1 MSTREDQA
9 RTNVTVL
16 GTGAMGGPIA
26 RNLLRAGFPVSV
38 WNRTPEA
45 AAPLADAGAALAS
58 SPAAAVDGADV
69 VITMVADGEAVTQT
83 MTGSTGALETLRPGS
98 VWIQMGTIG
107 VEWTDRFATLAAAHG
122 IEFVDAPVSGSDAP
136 AREGTLI
143 VLVSGPEETRARL
156 QPIFDVIGRKTIWL
170 GPAGNGSRLKLVL
183 NNWLAVQVEGMAETI
198 ALTQALGLDSHLF
211 LEAIDGE
218 PLGSPYA
225 VAKGRAM
232 ITHEYAAG
240 FAMRLGL
247 KDVRLGLDAARERNL
262 ELPITAAV
270 AQRFEKAIADG
281 HADEDV
287 ASVFAEANAY
297 ASTAVSGAMKDVMSS
312 PSAYRCRDL
321 LSSSADWV
329 RAGFETVELEEAPS
343 DDRNGT

>member
-1 MSTREDQA
+1 MSTLETQE
-9 RTNVTVL
+9 RTSVTVL
-16 GTGAMGGPIA
+16 GTGRMGAPIA

-38 WNRTPEA
+38 WNREPKA
-45 AAPLADAGAALAS
+45 AAPLADVGAALAY

-69 VITMVADGEAVTQT
+69 VITMVADGDAVAQT
-83 MTGSTGALETLRPGS
+83 VSGSTGALEKLQPGS

-107 VEWTDRFATLAAAHG
+107 VEWTERFATLAASRG
-122 IEFVDAPVSGSDAP
+122 VVFVDAPVSGSSGP
-136 AREGTLI
+136 ATDGTLI
-143 VLVSGPEETRARL
+143 VLASGPEEIQAPL
-156 QPIFDVIGRKTIWL
+156 QPIFDAIGRKTLWL

-183 NNWLAVQVEGMAETI
+183 NNWLAAEVEGMAETI
-198 ALTQALGLDSHLF
+198 ALTQALGLDPDLF

-232 ITHEYAAG
+232 IAGEYAPG

-247 KDVRLGLDAARERNL
+247 KDVGLALDAARETNL

-270 AQRFEKAIADG
+270 AQRFEQAVADG

-287 ASVFAEANAY
+287 ASVFAEA
-297 ASTAVSGAMKDVMSS
+297 GSS
-312 PSAYRCRDL
+312 LKGDA
-321 LSSSADWV
+321 
-329 RAGFETVELEEAPS
+329 
-343 DDRNGT
+343 